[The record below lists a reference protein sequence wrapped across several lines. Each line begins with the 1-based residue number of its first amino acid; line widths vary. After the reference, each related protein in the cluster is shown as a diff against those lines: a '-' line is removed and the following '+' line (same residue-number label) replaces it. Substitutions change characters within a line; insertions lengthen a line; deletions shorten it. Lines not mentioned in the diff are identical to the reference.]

1 MVREDILGGLRV
13 ALSKGYSLQNA
24 MQSFYNSGYKKEDIE
39 EAARY
44 LQSHNF
50 ENPQAETQLST
61 SQKAQQPI
69 KPTPRFTGYEE
80 TAVGTQPIPL
90 STQPKPSQ
98 QSEAQQTQQQM
109 PKKKTNTKKIIWITI
124 LTIILLALIGGL
136 ISIFLYK
143 DIIMSWFGK

>member
-50 ENPQAETQLST
+50 EDSRVGTQPSA
-61 SQKAQQPI
+61 SQKTQQPI
-69 KPTPRFTGYEE
+69 KPAHQYAKYEE

-90 STQPKPSQ
+90 STQPLS
-98 QSEAQQTQQQM
+98 SQQTQQQI
-109 PKKKTNTKKIIWITI
+109 PKKKTNTKKIIWIII
-124 LTIILLALIGGL
+124 LTIVLLALIG
-136 ISIFLYK
+136 
-143 DIIMSWFGK
+143 